1 MRVVLWWISRNALQL
16 FEGWKH
22 VRSARMPDEQLR
34 KSGITTVRR
43 FRIFMRFGA
52 GVVVLDW
59 ARTDTDTCVD
69 A

>member
-1 MRVVLWWISRNALQL
+1 
-16 FEGWKH
+16 
-22 VRSARMPDEQLR
+22 MPDEQLR
-34 KSGITTVRR
+34 KSGVTTVRR